1 MSQNS
6 ISYKYH
12 LRMILREPLVHFLLI
27 GVLLFAADAVLTKFN
42 DSRRVIDIPEV
53 VKSEAHDLFVSSM
66 KREPT
71 AKDMKQVLERWVDN
85 EVLYREGIALG
96 LDKGDQN
103 IRERVIFKALSVTQS
118 NINLPAS
125 SPEQLEIWFQAHSDR
140 YALDDRFNFFE
151 AAVAGSASTE
161 QLIQFASAL
170 NGKGKSDLESSLR
183 IFKDRPRKSLN
194 DAYGDKFA
202 MDLAA
207 LKPGTW
213 VVLNSKSGPVVVQ
226 LEQFSKGQAV
236 KYSDVSERVLAD
248 WQQDTMA
255 QLTSQAIRDLGKKYR
270 VNGLLK
276 EQ

>member
-1 MSQNS
+1 MPQNS
-6 ISYKYH
+6 NSYKYH
-12 LRMILREPLVHFLLI
+12 LRKILREPLVHFLLL
-27 GVLLFAADAVLTKFN
+27 GVLLFAADAVLTKLN

-170 NGKGKSDLESSLR
+170 NGKGKSDMESSLR

-213 VVLNSKSGPVVVQ
+213 VVLNSKSGTVVVQ

>member
-6 ISYKYH
+6 NSYKYH
-12 LRMILREPLVHFLLI
+12 LRKILREPLVHFLLL

-207 LKPGTW
+207 LKPGIW